1 MAVPRK
7 KISIHKKHLRHSTWL
22 RLNLNKLTDK
32 YAQVKCTNCGKY
44 KLSHRVCPAC
54 GYYAGKQILTIKSKS
69 KSKTI
74 DA

>member
-7 KISIHKKHLRHSTWL
+7 KVSIHKKNMRHSTWL

-32 YAQVKCTNCGKY
+32 YQQVKCANCGKY

-54 GYYAGKQILTIKSKS
+54 GYYAGKQIITIKSKD